1 MSTAT
6 TLTQDETDRAERRRT
21 KLILDFRAI
30 GVHFP
35 EDTPLDQFPKVDQ
48 ITKLRML
55 ATKHRRPISH
65 LDLTDRA
72 LVTRELDRLMM
83 LEGGTRRRG
92 NYRRT
97 TTMQVD
103 LTARNFTPAEKRARA
118 LDARKARDGRSATQ
132 RFTDDGHS
140 ETVGYGSHASYSVQV
155 ADSRSMGAEA
165 LIRPATDGQID
176 YIKSLA
182 AQKHIKVD
190 QIPTRF
196 DLAQELLD
204 ELIAAPSARQAKYL
218 ADMQAKCG
226 ETVRPVATAEEA
238 RAELDRLIA
247 LHNSRR

>member
-1 MSTAT
+1 MSQGS
-6 TLTQDETDRAERRRT
+6 TLTSDDTDRAERRRT

-30 GVHFP
+30 GVHID
-35 EDTPLDQFPKVDQ
+35 EDTPLDQFPQVDQ

-65 LDLTDRA
+65 LDLANRA
-72 LVTRELDRLMM
+72 AVTQELDRLMM

-92 NYRRT
+92 NFKRT
-97 TTMQVD
+97 TTMKVD
-103 LTARNFTPAEKRARA
+103 LTPRNLSAAEKRARA
-118 LDARKARDGRSATQ
+118 LDGRQVRDGRVASG
-132 RFTDDGHS
+132 RFA
-140 ETVGYGSHASYSVQV
+140 ETTGYGSHASYSVQV
-155 ADSRSMGAEA
+155 ADGRSMGAEP

-182 AQKHIKVD
+182 GQKNIKVGE
-190 QIPTRF
+190 IPTRF

-204 ELIAAPSARQAKYL
+204 ELIAAKPAPSERQAKYL

-226 ETVRPVATAEEA
+226 ETVKAVATADEA

-247 LHNSRR
+247 LHASR